1 MSSSELVE
9 VAVRSV
15 AATWLLAVMSMIWF
29 ESPMNRLLLE
39 RLVLGRGEHQVD
51 YMRCLMK
58 MKVVLH

>member
-9 VAVRSV
+9 VAVKSV

-29 ESPMNRLLLE
+29 ESPMIRLLLE
-39 RLVLGRGEHQVD
+39 SLVLGRDEHQVD
-51 YMRCLMK
+51 YMQCLMK